1 MTAFLKIDRCKACCQ
16 EIPWEWLPPVLLG
29 GRPVAGTGVWRS
41 ALMDRLCSGCW
52 ERAEAEREGLRR
64 SARQRD
70 RLIELL
76 GGIKPYR
83 EFTFERFRVCV
94 SNRQAFEAAKGFD
107 PSRENLYLWAAGRV
121 GKTHLGIAIARA
133 CFERGGTIK
142 LATPTQLVRQ
152 LRMKPPEEEQQA
164 IDAFVRADT
173 FLLDEYGRVNETAYG
188 RLVLQEI
195 LDARSFRDRGGLVV
209 TSRYSPL
216 AVARRTGDDAI
227 PARLAETCRIVP
239 MAGPNGRLE
248 RGGQPDHPPAA
259 AN

>member
-152 LRMKPPEEEQQA
+152 LRMKPPEEEQQV
-164 IDAFVRADT
+164 IDAFVRSEM
-173 FLLDEYGRVNETAYG
+173 FLLDDYGRANDTPYA

-195 LDARSFRDRGGLVV
+195 LDARDFQDRGGLIV
-209 TSRYSPL
+209 TSRYSPN
-216 AVARRTGDDAI
+216 AVAHRLNDDAI
-227 PARLAETCRIVP
+227 PARLAAMCRVIEIK
-239 MAGPNGRLE
+239 GPDFRAP
-248 RGGQPDHPPAA
+248 RPPACLGSGSIS
-259 AN
+259 